1 MKLVNMPETVALQEG
16 FSVSFAQ
23 LEPIDDTW
31 EIRIFREVIGWVKLV
46 SGQLEVSFVGEVGTI
61 AESVEEIASK
71 AWGIYCVNLAVQVY
85 QGQEWDTTETI
96 QWFRSSDPMAKSS
109 AIFIVREYLRGYS
122 VKPVIDDCPF

>member
-16 FSVSFAQ
+16 FSVSFVQ

-46 SGQLEVSFVGEVGTI
+46 SGQFEISFVGEVGTI

-71 AWGIYCVNLAVQVY
+71 AWGIYCVNLAIQVY

-96 QWFRSSDPMAKSS
+96 QWFRSNEPISRAF
-109 AIFIVREYLRGYS
+109 AVFVVQEYLRGY
-122 VKPVIDDCPF
+122 PVDTVIGDCPF